1 MQKKMVLSLILFFLY
16 NVLMFR
22 SLMPVMD
29 RCQTN
34 VSCQSHPFADGK
46 KSHNHQ
52 QRVSLPPS
60 CWYWH
65 TSCLAALPFRK
76 LINLKSNHIFQV
88 GHAECTP
95 VFLWM

>member
-34 VSCQSHPFADGK
+34 VSCQSHPFTDGK
-46 KSHNHQ
+46 KAITTNKEHL
-52 QRVSLPPS
+52 LPP
-60 CWYWH
+60 H
-65 TSCLAALPFRK
+65 
-76 LINLKSNHIFQV
+76 V
-88 GHAECTP
+88 GTGTQAVLQHSHSGN
-95 VFLWM
+95 